1 MQIAHAYCIIFT
13 IDYLGVTLMKKNK
26 FILTVLVFA
35 LALCMLVACGEKP
48 QAPNGNQQ
56 GGSQTSTYFA
66 YNLNDMFAGYAN
78 GANFKVDCDVYVSD
92 MQNVNYTDHYEIDG
106 NNVRFKYEDE
116 GETMVDYISVNEKGE
131 YFYYADNGDGTYEKL
146 DKSDKWFDV
155 FMGAIMEFD
164 IGALAKATFKS
175 VLEGAPTAQEVT
187 DKYNKY
193 QVENPQSV
201 ATDFFGA
208 MEGETFKSFTVEC
221 KNGEIGKITIE
232 SEAEYEGEQYPY
244 KYELTIYGKGT
255 VSIDLNELV
264 IGGGSAET
272 TTYKAEFTDDLFAN
286 NSGISFSAN
295 KAANDFANGR
305 GVQFL
310 QKNGEV
316 EITTSTTLTSVTKVT
331 LVVQSNAINGMNV
344 SVSVGTTK
352 FTSGGL
358 DKVKVE
364 KCSNFDVLT
373 TVVFGTTSG
382 VDGVLKIT
390 LSPTGTKS
398 SMYILSV
405 EIECGGTGG
414 DTPAPTPTETM
425 PSQQYDPAKVDKS
438 TLREQMKRY
447 FEKERIGDP
456 LPIPSTG
463 AYSLLVIPVQFS
475 DKPISDEQMD
485 RLGKAFNGTSEDTGW
500 ESVNSYYKKSS
511 YGKLDMTFDVQKPF
525 VTDKNYKYYEDYSG
539 KITVDGET
547 ITKTGDIL
555 LLELALAYYAQS
567 LDLTKYD
574 TDNDGIIDAVYLI
587 YSAPVTYDSEA
598 NADSIYWAYVTTY
611 PTETQKYDG
620 LEVGYYL
627 FAGFD
632 FMDEHTGNSN
642 DTYLGQ
648 DGYTPYKGLKIM
660 AETYI
665 HETGH
670 LLGLDDYYDY
680 EDAKGSGEGLGGAD
694 MMDYNVGDHNAYSKL
709 ILGWV
714 DPTVITTTQT
724 VTINAFESSGQF
736 LMVLLDYDGTY
747 FSEYLLIDLYANTG
761 LNFLGASQQNSL
773 LYYDL
778 TTKVGAEYGVRI
790 YHISSS
796 IKTPYNDDYGSFTDN
811 NNSVSDTALIKLV
824 EADGEKKFAS
834 TEGYAESTDLWMAG
848 DSLLSAFSNYARND
862 NKKVNFDIRINSV
875 SKTSATITIT
885 FAA

>member
-1 MQIAHAYCIIFT
+1 
-13 IDYLGVTLMKKNK
+13 MKKNK

-48 QAPNGNQQ
+48 QAPNG
-56 GGSQTSTYFA
+56 YFA

-92 MQNVNYTDHYEIDG
+92 MQNVNYTDHYEIDV

-208 MEGETFKSFTVEC
+208 MEGEKFKSFTVEC

-264 IGGGSAET
+264 IGGGGSAET
-272 TTYKAEFTDDLFAN
+272 TTYKAEFTDYLFAN
-286 NSGISFSAN
+286 NSGISFSAD

-447 FEKERIGDP
+447 FEKERIGNP

-463 AYSLLVIPVQFS
+463 AYHLLVIPVQFS

-485 RLGKAFNGTSEDTGW
+485 RLGKAFNGTSADTGW

-539 KITVDGET
+539 KISVDGET

-587 YSAPVTYDSEA
+587 YSASVTYDSEA

-761 LNFLGASQQNSL
+761 LNSLGASQQNSL
-773 LYYDL
+773 LYYDS

-790 YHISSS
+790 YHVSSS

>member
-1 MQIAHAYCIIFT
+1 MR
-13 IDYLGVTLMKKNK
+13 KNR
-26 FILTVLVFA
+26 FILTVLVLV

-48 QAPNGNQQ
+48 GDSTGGNQ
-56 GGSQTSTYFA
+56 GGGGEQPASY
-66 YNLNDMFAGYAN
+66 YDYDLNTLFTGYAN
-78 GANFKVDCDVYVSD
+78 GGNFKIDYAVYVSD
-92 MQNVNYTDHYEIDG
+92 MTAPNYTDHYEISGSD
-106 NNVRFKYEDE
+106 VRYTYDYEGD
-116 GETMVDYISVNEKGE
+116 TFVDYISISASGV
-131 YFYYADNGDGTYEKL
+131 YTYYSDNGDGTYAKVPET
-146 DKSDKWFDV
+146 DEWFDYYINSFV
-155 FMGAIMEFD
+155 EFD
-164 IGALAKATFKS
+164 VSAFVNKTFTS
-175 VLEGAPTAQEVT
+175 VMSGTPTEQEVT
-187 DKYNKY
+187 EKYNKY
-193 QVENPQSV
+193 QAQDVQAV
-201 ATDFFGA
+201 ANAFFGS
-208 MEGETFKSFTVEC
+208 MEGETFKSLVIEC
-221 KNGEIGKITIE
+221 KNGDVSKITIE
-232 SEAEYEGEQYPY
+232 SDVEYEGESSAY
-244 KYELTIYGKGT
+244 KYEISLFGKGT
-255 VSIDLNELV
+255 VSIDLDELV
-264 IGGGSAET
+264 IGGGSTEAG
-272 TTYKAEFTDDLFAN
+272 TYKAEFTDYKFAN
-286 NSGISFSAN
+286 ESGIEFSAN
-295 KAANDFANGR
+295 ANSNGFTNGR

-310 QKNGEV
+310 QNGGEV
-316 EITTSTTLTSVTKVT
+316 EITTSTSLTDVTKVT
-331 LVVQSNAINGMNV
+331 LVVQSNADNGMNV
-344 SVSVGTTK
+344 AVAVGSTK
-352 FTSGGL
+352 FTSGGAE
-358 DKVKVE
+358 KVKVD
-364 KCSNFDVLT
+364 KCSNYDVLT
-373 TVVFGTTSG
+373 TVVFGTQSG

-390 LSPTGTKS
+390 LSPTGAKK

-405 EIECGGTGG
+405 EIECGGAGG

-447 FEKERIGDP
+447 FEKENIGNP

-463 AYSLLVIPVQFS
+463 AYNLLVIPVQFS
-475 DKPISDEQMD
+475 DRPISDEQMD
-485 RLGKAFNGTSEDTGW
+485 RLGKAFNGTSADTGW

-525 VTDKNYKYYEDYSG
+525 VTDQNYKYYEDYSG

-555 LLELALAYYAQS
+555 LLELALAYYEKS

-648 DGYTPYKGLKIM
+648 EGYTPYSGLKIM

-694 MMDYNVGDHNAYSKL
+694 MMDYNVGDHDAYSKL

-714 DPTVITTTQT
+714 DPTVITMTQT

-761 LNFLGASQQNSL
+761 LNALGASQQNSL
-773 LYYDL
+773 LYYDSK
-778 TTKVGAEYGVRI
+778 TKVGAEYGVRI
-790 YHISSS
+790 YHVSSS
-796 IKTPYNDDYGSFTDN
+796 IKNPYNDDYYSFTDN

-834 TEGYAESTDLWMAG
+834 TEGYAESTDLWQAG
-848 DSLLSAFSNYARND
+848 DSLLSAFPNYARND
-862 NKKVNFDIRINSV
+862 NKKVNFDIRIDSV

-885 FAA
+885 FTA

>member
-1 MQIAHAYCIIFT
+1 
-13 IDYLGVTLMKKNK
+13 MKKNK

-264 IGGGSAET
+264 IGGGGSAET
-272 TTYKAEFTDDLFAN
+272 TTYKAEFTDYLFAN
-286 NSGISFSAN
+286 NSGISFSAD

-587 YSAPVTYDSEA
+587 YSAPVTYDSET

-642 DTYLGQ
+642 DKYLGQ
-648 DGYTPYKGLKIM
+648 EGYAPYKGLKIM

-724 VTINAFESSGQF
+724 VTIKAFESSGQF

-761 LNFLGASQQNSL
+761 LNYLGASQQNSL

-862 NKKVNFDIRINSV
+862 NKKVNFDIRIDSV

-885 FAA
+885 FEA

>member
-1 MQIAHAYCIIFT
+1 
-13 IDYLGVTLMKKNK
+13 MKKNRL
-26 FILTVLVFA
+26 ILTVLV
-35 LALCMLVACGEKP
+35 LVLTLCMLVACGEKP
-48 QAPNGNQQ
+48 GDPTGGNQ
-56 GGSQTSTYFA
+56 GGGGEQPASY
-66 YNLNDMFAGYAN
+66 YDYDLNTLFSKYENDTTW
-78 GANFKVDCDVYVSD
+78 NFKIDYDEYFED
-92 MQNVNYTDHYEIDG
+92 LTTPNATYQYEIDG
-106 NNVRFKYEDE
+106 LTEIFKYSKYT
-116 GETMVDYISVNEKGE
+116 GGTQQDYIE
-131 YFYYADNGDGTYEKL
+131 YDSEYNMYYYEDNGDGTYKKYSEN
-146 DKSDKWFDV
+146 DDGFDNASYYYNSISIGGV
-155 FMGAIMEFD
+155 VGKEFVV
-164 IGALAKATFKS
+164 ATS
-175 VLEGAPTAQEVT
+175 GTPTSEEIQN
-187 DKYNKY
+187 KYNKY
-193 QVENPQSV
+193 TAVDASSVANDIIGASEDEVFDNVTLIVENDNVS
-201 ATDFFGA
+201 
-208 MEGETFKSFTVEC
+208 KL
-221 KNGEIGKITIE
+221 IIE
-232 SEAEYEGEQYPY
+232 SHITNSLGTMQC
-244 KYELTIYGKGT
+244 KYVLSFYGFGT
-255 VSIDLNELV
+255 VSIDLDELV
-264 IGGGSAET
+264 IGGGSTET
-272 TTYKAEFTDDLFAN
+272 GTYKAEFTDYKFTN
-286 NSGISFSAN
+286 ESGIEFSAN
-295 KAANDFANGR
+295 AKSNGFTNGR

-310 QKNGEV
+310 QNGGEV
-316 EITTSTTLTSVTKVT
+316 EITTSTSLTNVTKVT
-331 LVVQSNAINGMNV
+331 LVVQSNADNGMNV
-344 SVSVGTTK
+344 AVAVGSTK
-352 FTSGGL
+352 FTSGGAE
-358 DKVKVE
+358 KVKVD
-364 KCSNFDVLT
+364 KCSNYDVLT
-373 TVVFGTTSG
+373 TVVFETQSG

-390 LSPTGTKS
+390 LSPTGAKK

-405 EIECGGTGG
+405 EIECGGAGG

-447 FEKERIGDP
+447 FEKERIGNP

-463 AYSLLVIPVQFS
+463 AYNLLVIPVQFS

-485 RLGKAFNGTSEDTGW
+485 RLGKAFNGTSADTGW
-500 ESVNSYYKKSS
+500 QSVNSYYKKSS

-525 VTDKNYKYYEDYSG
+525 VTDKNYKYYEDYSS

-555 LLELALAYYAQS
+555 LLELALAYYEKS

-648 DGYTPYKGLKIM
+648 EGYTPYSGLKIM

-694 MMDYNVGDHNAYSKL
+694 MMDYNVGDHDAYSKL

-761 LNFLGASQQNSL
+761 LNSLGASQQNSL
-773 LYYDL
+773 LYYDS

-790 YHISSS
+790 YHVSSS
-796 IKTPYNDDYGSFTDN
+796 IKNPYSDDYYSFTDN

-834 TEGYAESTDLWMAG
+834 TEGYAESTDLWRAG
-848 DSLLSAFSNYARND
+848 DSLLSVFPNYARND
-862 NKKVNFDIRINSV
+862 NKKVNFDIHIDSV

-885 FAA
+885 FTA

>member
-1 MQIAHAYCIIFT
+1 
-13 IDYLGVTLMKKNK
+13 MKKNK

-208 MEGETFKSFTVEC
+208 MEGEKFKSFTVEC

-447 FEKERIGDP
+447 FEKERIGNP

-463 AYSLLVIPVQFS
+463 AYNLLVIPVQFS

-485 RLGKAFNGTSEDTGW
+485 RLGKAFNGTSADTGW

-547 ITKTGDIL
+547 INKTGDIL

-648 DGYTPYKGLKIM
+648 EGYTPYKGLKIM

-862 NKKVNFDIRINSV
+862 NKKVNFDIRIDSV

>member
-1 MQIAHAYCIIFT
+1 
-13 IDYLGVTLMKKNK
+13 MKKNK
-26 FILTVLVFA
+26 FILTDLVFA

-208 MEGETFKSFTVEC
+208 MEGEKFKSFTVEC

-264 IGGGSAET
+264 IGGGGSAET
-272 TTYKAEFTDDLFAN
+272 TTYKAEFTDYLFAN
-286 NSGISFSAN
+286 NSGISFSAD

-447 FEKERIGDP
+447 FEKERIGNP

-463 AYSLLVIPVQFS
+463 AYNLLVIPVQFS

-761 LNFLGASQQNSL
+761 LNSLGASQQNSL
-773 LYYDL
+773 LYYDS

-790 YHISSS
+790 YHVSSS
-796 IKTPYNDDYGSFTDN
+796 IKTPYNDDYGSFTDK

-862 NKKVNFDIRINSV
+862 NKKVNFDIRIDSV

>member
-1 MQIAHAYCIIFT
+1 M
-13 IDYLGVTLMKKNK
+13 
-26 FILTVLVFA
+26 FA
-35 LALCMLVACGEKP
+35 LALCMLVACGEKL

-208 MEGETFKSFTVEC
+208 MEGEKFKSFTVEC

-264 IGGGSAET
+264 IGGGGSAET
-272 TTYKAEFTDDLFAN
+272 TTYKAEFTDYLFAN
-286 NSGISFSAN
+286 NSGISFSAD

-463 AYSLLVIPVQFS
+463 AYNLLVIPVQFS

-648 DGYTPYKGLKIM
+648 EGYTPYKGLKIM

-862 NKKVNFDIRINSV
+862 NKKVNFDIRIDSV

>member
-1 MQIAHAYCIIFT
+1 
-13 IDYLGVTLMKKNK
+13 MKKNK

-35 LALCMLVACGEKP
+35 LALCMLVACGEKL

-146 DKSDKWFDV
+146 DNSDKWFDV

-208 MEGETFKSFTVEC
+208 MEGEKFKSFTVEC

-264 IGGGSAET
+264 IGGGGSAET
-272 TTYKAEFTDDLFAN
+272 TTYKAEFTDYLFAN
-286 NSGISFSAN
+286 NSGISFSAD

-382 VDGVLKIT
+382 VDGVLKIA

-648 DGYTPYKGLKIM
+648 EGYTPYKGLKIM

-834 TEGYAESTDLWMAG
+834 TEGYAESTNLWMAG

-862 NKKVNFDIRINSV
+862 NKKVNFDIRIDSV

-885 FAA
+885 FEA

>member
-1 MQIAHAYCIIFT
+1 
-13 IDYLGVTLMKKNK
+13 MKKNK

-447 FEKERIGDP
+447 FEKERIGNP

-463 AYSLLVIPVQFS
+463 AYNLLVIPVQFS

-485 RLGKAFNGTSEDTGW
+485 RLGKAFNGTSADTGW

-790 YHISSS
+790 YHVSSS

-848 DSLLSAFSNYARND
+848 DSLLSAFPNYARND
-862 NKKVNFDIRINSV
+862 NKKVNFDIRIDSV

-885 FAA
+885 FEA

>member
-1 MQIAHAYCIIFT
+1 
-13 IDYLGVTLMKKNK
+13 MKKNK

-92 MQNVNYTDHYEIDG
+92 MQNVNYTNHYEIDG

-208 MEGETFKSFTVEC
+208 MEGEKFKSFTVEC

-264 IGGGSAET
+264 IGGGGSAET
-272 TTYKAEFTDDLFAN
+272 TTYKAEFTDYLFAN
-286 NSGISFSAN
+286 NSGISFSAD

-414 DTPAPTPTETM
+414 DTPASTPTETM

-447 FEKERIGDP
+447 FEKERIGNP

-463 AYSLLVIPVQFS
+463 AYNLLVIPVQFS

-485 RLGKAFNGTSEDTGW
+485 RLGKAFNGTSADTGW

-598 NADSIYWAYVTTY
+598 NADSIYWAYVTTS

-648 DGYTPYKGLKIM
+648 EGYTPYKNLKIM

-724 VTINAFESSGQF
+724 VTINAFESSSQF

>member
-1 MQIAHAYCIIFT
+1 
-13 IDYLGVTLMKKNK
+13 MKKNK

-92 MQNVNYTDHYEIDG
+92 MQNVNYTNHYEIDG

-208 MEGETFKSFTVEC
+208 MEGEKFKSFTVEC

-272 TTYKAEFTDDLFAN
+272 TTYKAEFTDYLFAN
-286 NSGISFSAN
+286 NSGISFSAD

-447 FEKERIGDP
+447 FEKERIGNP

-463 AYSLLVIPVQFS
+463 AYNLLVIPVQFS

-485 RLGKAFNGTSEDTGW
+485 RLGKAFNGTSADTGW

-587 YSAPVTYDSEA
+587 YSASVAYDSEA

-848 DSLLSAFSNYARND
+848 DSLLSAFPNYARND
-862 NKKVNFDIRINSV
+862 NKKVNFDIRIDSV

-885 FAA
+885 FEA

>member
-1 MQIAHAYCIIFT
+1 
-13 IDYLGVTLMKKNK
+13 MKKNK

-92 MQNVNYTDHYEIDG
+92 MQNVNYTNHYEIDG

-208 MEGETFKSFTVEC
+208 MEGEKFKSFTVEC

-232 SEAEYEGEQYPY
+232 SEAEYEGEQYPC

-264 IGGGSAET
+264 IGGGGSAET
-272 TTYKAEFTDDLFAN
+272 TTYKAEFTDYLFAN

-456 LPIPSTG
+456 LPIRSTG
-463 AYSLLVIPVQFS
+463 EYNLLVIPVQFS

-485 RLGKAFNGTSEDTGW
+485 RLGKAFNGTSADTGW

-736 LMVLLDYDGTY
+736 LMVLLDYDGTS

-761 LNFLGASQQNSL
+761 LNSLGASQQNSL
-773 LYYDL
+773 LYYDA

-790 YHISSS
+790 YHVSSS

-848 DSLLSAFSNYARND
+848 DSLLSAFPNYARND
-862 NKKVNFDIRINSV
+862 NKKVNFDICIDSV

-885 FAA
+885 FEA

>member
-1 MQIAHAYCIIFT
+1 
-13 IDYLGVTLMKKNK
+13 MKKNK

-116 GETMVDYISVNEKGE
+116 GETMVDYISVNEKDE

-447 FEKERIGDP
+447 FEKERIGNP

-463 AYSLLVIPVQFS
+463 AYHLLVIPVQFS

-485 RLGKAFNGTSEDTGW
+485 RLGKAFNGTSADTGW

-587 YSAPVTYDSEA
+587 YSASVTYDSEA

-761 LNFLGASQQNSL
+761 LNSLGASQQNSL
-773 LYYDL
+773 LYYDS

-790 YHISSS
+790 YHVSSS

-848 DSLLSAFSNYARND
+848 DSLLSAFPNYARND

-885 FAA
+885 FEA

>member
-1 MQIAHAYCIIFT
+1 MR
-13 IDYLGVTLMKKNK
+13 KNR
-26 FILTVLVFA
+26 FILTVLVLV

-48 QAPNGNQQ
+48 GDSTGGNQQ

-66 YNLNDMFAGYAN
+66 YNLNDMFAGYAI

-106 NNVRFKYEDE
+106 NNIRFKYEDE

-131 YFYYADNGDGTYEKL
+131 YLYYADNGDGTYEKL

-155 FMGAIMEFD
+155 FIGAIMEFD
-164 IGALAKATFKS
+164 VSALAKATFKS
-175 VLEGAPTAQEVT
+175 VLEGTPTAQEVT

-193 QVENPQSV
+193 QVEDPQSV

-244 KYELTIYGKGT
+244 KYEISLFGKGT
-255 VSIDLNELV
+255 VSIDLDELV
-264 IGGGSAET
+264 IGGGSTEAG
-272 TTYKAEFTDDLFAN
+272 TYKAEFTDYKFSN
-286 NSGISFSAN
+286 ESGIEFSAN
-295 KAANDFANGR
+295 VNPYGFIADR

-310 QKNGEV
+310 QENGEV
-316 EITTSTTLTSVTKVT
+316 EITTSTSLTDVTKVT
-331 LVVQSNAINGMNV
+331 LVVQSNADNGMNV
-344 SVSVGTTK
+344 AVAVGSTK
-352 FTSGGL
+352 FTSGGAE
-358 DKVKVE
+358 KVKVE
-364 KCSNFDVLT
+364 KTAYNVT
-373 TVVFGTTSG
+373 NTVVFGTQSG

-390 LSPTGTKS
+390 LSPTGAKK

-447 FEKERIGDP
+447 FEKENIGNP

-463 AYSLLVIPVQFS
+463 AYNLLVIPVQFS
-475 DKPISDEQMD
+475 DRPISDEQMD
-485 RLGKAFNGTSEDTGW
+485 RLGKAFNGTSADTGW

-525 VTDKNYKYYEDYSG
+525 VTDQNYKYYEDYSV
-539 KITVDGET
+539 KITVEGET

-567 LDLTKYD
+567 LDLKNYD

-648 DGYTPYKGLKIM
+648 EGYTPYSGLKIM

-680 EDAKGSGEGLGGAD
+680 EDAKGSGEGLGCAD
-694 MMDYNVGDHNAYSKL
+694 MMDYNVGDHDAYSKL

-761 LNFLGASQQNSL
+761 LNALGASQQNSL
-773 LYYDL
+773 LYYDSK
-778 TTKVGAEYGVRI
+778 TKVGAEYGVRI
-790 YHISSS
+790 YHVSSS
-796 IKTPYNDDYGSFTDN
+796 IKNPYSDEYYSFTDN

-834 TEGYAESTDLWMAG
+834 TEGYAESTDLWKAG
-848 DSLLSAFSNYARND
+848 DSLLSVFPNYARND
-862 NKKVNFDIRINSV
+862 NKKVNFDIRIDSV

-885 FAA
+885 FTA

>member
-1 MQIAHAYCIIFT
+1 MR
-13 IDYLGVTLMKKNK
+13 KNR
-26 FILTVLVFA
+26 FILTVLVLV

-48 QAPNGNQQ
+48 GDSTGGNQQ

-66 YNLNDMFAGYAN
+66 YNLNDMFAGYAI

-106 NNVRFKYEDE
+106 NNIRFKYEDE

-131 YFYYADNGDGTYEKL
+131 YLYYADNGDGTYEKL

-155 FMGAIMEFD
+155 FIGAIMEFD
-164 IGALAKATFKS
+164 VSALAKATFKS
-175 VLEGAPTAQEVT
+175 VLEGTPTAQEVT

-193 QVENPQSV
+193 QVEDPQCV

-221 KNGEIGKITIE
+221 KNGKIGKITIE

-244 KYELTIYGKGT
+244 KYEISLFGKGT
-255 VSIDLNELV
+255 VSIDLDELV
-264 IGGGSAET
+264 IGGGSTEAG
-272 TTYKAEFTDDLFAN
+272 TYKAEFTDYKFSN
-286 NSGISFSAN
+286 ESGIEFSAN
-295 KAANDFANGR
+295 VNPYGFIADR

-310 QKNGEV
+310 QENGEV
-316 EITTSTTLTSVTKVT
+316 EITTSTSLTDVTKVT
-331 LVVQSNAINGMNV
+331 LVVQSNADNGMNV
-344 SVSVGTTK
+344 AVAVGSTK
-352 FTSGGL
+352 FTSGGAE
-358 DKVKVE
+358 KVKVE
-364 KCSNFDVLT
+364 KTAYNVT
-373 TVVFGTTSG
+373 NTVVFGTQSG

-390 LSPTGTKS
+390 LSPTGAKK

-405 EIECGGTGG
+405 EIECGGAGG

-447 FEKERIGDP
+447 FEKENIGNP

-463 AYSLLVIPVQFS
+463 AYNLLVIPVQFS
-475 DKPISDEQMD
+475 DRPISDEQMD
-485 RLGKAFNGTSEDTGW
+485 RLGKAFNGTSADTGW

-525 VTDKNYKYYEDYSG
+525 VTDQNYKYYEDYSG

-567 LDLTKYD
+567 LDLKNYD

-648 DGYTPYKGLKIM
+648 EGYTPYSGLKIM

-694 MMDYNVGDHNAYSKL
+694 MMDYNVGDHDAYSKL

-761 LNFLGASQQNSL
+761 LNSLGASQQNSL
-773 LYYDL
+773 LYYDSK
-778 TTKVGAEYGVRI
+778 TKVGAEYGVRI
-790 YHISSS
+790 YHVSSS
-796 IKTPYNDDYGSFTDN
+796 IKNPYSDDYYSFTDN

-834 TEGYAESTDLWMAG
+834 TEGYAESTDLWQAG
-848 DSLLSAFSNYARND
+848 DSLLSVFPNYARND
-862 NKKVNFDIRINSV
+862 NKKVNFDIRIDSV

-885 FAA
+885 FTA

>member
-1 MQIAHAYCIIFT
+1 
-13 IDYLGVTLMKKNK
+13 MKKNK

-56 GGSQTSTYFA
+56 GGNQTSTYFA
-66 YNLNDMFAGYAN
+66 YNLNDMFAEYAS

-106 NNVRFKYEDE
+106 NNIRFKYEDE

-146 DKSDKWFDV
+146 DKSNKWFDV

-244 KYELTIYGKGT
+244 KYELTIYDKGT

-264 IGGGSAET
+264 IGGGESPKP
-272 TTYKAEFTDDLFAN
+272 TTYTAIFTDENFSN
-286 NSGISFSAN
+286 TSGIVFNSSRDADNFELVDPS
-295 KAANDFANGR
+295 R
-305 GVQFL
+305 GVQFY
-310 QKNGEV
+310 KKGGAVTIGANN
-316 EITTSTTLTSVTKVT
+316 LTNVTKVT
-331 LVVQSNAINGMNV
+331 LVVSSNKVKTDINVKVGDV
-344 SVSVGTTK
+344 DFVCDGKKSVSFQGNDVTFTFTT
-352 FTSGGL
+352 
-358 DKVKVE
+358 E
-364 KCSNFDVLT
+364 K
-373 TVVFGTTSG
+373 G
-382 VDGVLKIT
+382 VDGTLSIT
-390 LSPTGTKS
+390 LTPALDSG
-398 SMYILSV
+398 SMFIKSV
-405 EIECGGTGG
+405 EIECGGAGG

-447 FEKERIGDP
+447 FEKERIGNP

-463 AYSLLVIPVQFS
+463 AYNLLVIPVQFS

-485 RLGKAFNGTSEDTGW
+485 RLGKAFNGTSADTGW

-539 KITVDGET
+539 NITVDGET

-555 LLELALAYYAQS
+555 LLELALAYYEKS

-648 DGYTPYKGLKIM
+648 EGYTPYSGLKIM

-761 LNFLGASQQNSL
+761 LNSLGASQQNSL
-773 LYYDL
+773 LYYDSK
-778 TTKVGAEYGVRI
+778 TKVGAEYGVRI
-790 YHISSS
+790 YHVSSS

-834 TEGYAESTDLWMAG
+834 TEGYAESTDLWQAG
-848 DSLLSAFSNYARND
+848 DSLLSVFPNYARND
-862 NKKVNFDIRINSV
+862 NKKVNFDIHIDSV

-885 FAA
+885 FMA

>member
-1 MQIAHAYCIIFT
+1 
-13 IDYLGVTLMKKNK
+13 MKKNK
-26 FILTVLVFA
+26 FILTDLVFA

-264 IGGGSAET
+264 IGGGGSAET

-286 NSGISFSAN
+286 NSGISFSAD

-485 RLGKAFNGTSEDTGW
+485 RLGKAFNGTSADTGW

-648 DGYTPYKGLKIM
+648 EGYTPYKGLKIM
-660 AETYI
+660 SETYI

-724 VTINAFESSGQF
+724 ITIKAFESSGQF

-747 FSEYLLIDLYANTG
+747 FSEYLLIDLYANTE
-761 LNFLGASQQNSL
+761 LNSLGAIQQNSL
-773 LYYDL
+773 LYYDS

-790 YHISSS
+790 YHVSSS

-848 DSLLSAFSNYARND
+848 DSLLGAFPNYARND

>member
-1 MQIAHAYCIIFT
+1 
-13 IDYLGVTLMKKNK
+13 MKKNK

-35 LALCMLVACGEKP
+35 LALCMLVACGEKL

-208 MEGETFKSFTVEC
+208 MEGEKFKSFTVEC

-264 IGGGSAET
+264 IGGGGSAET
-272 TTYKAEFTDDLFAN
+272 TTYKAEFTDYLFAN
-286 NSGISFSAN
+286 NSGISFSAD

-447 FEKERIGDP
+447 FEKERIGNP

-463 AYSLLVIPVQFS
+463 AYNLLVIPVQFS

-485 RLGKAFNGTSEDTGW
+485 RLGKAFNGTSADTGW

-632 FMDEHTGNSN
+632 FMDEHIGNSN
-642 DTYLGQ
+642 DKYLGQ

>member
-1 MQIAHAYCIIFT
+1 
-13 IDYLGVTLMKKNK
+13 MKKNK
-26 FILTVLVFA
+26 FILTILVFA

-48 QAPNGNQQ
+48 QDPNGNQQ

-66 YNLNDMFAGYAN
+66 YNLNDMFAGYAS

-175 VLEGAPTAQEVT
+175 VLEGAPTAQEVA

-208 MEGETFKSFTVEC
+208 MEGEKFKSFTVEC

-255 VSIDLNELV
+255 VSIDLSELV
-264 IGGGSAET
+264 IGGGGSAET

-316 EITTSTTLTSVTKVT
+316 EITTSTTLTNVTKVT

-447 FEKERIGDP
+447 FEKERIGNP
-456 LPIPSTG
+456 LPIRSTG
-463 AYSLLVIPVQFS
+463 AYNLLVIPVQFS
-475 DKPISDEQMD
+475 DRPISDTQMD

-539 KITVDGET
+539 KITVEGET

-555 LLELALAYYAQS
+555 LLELALAYYEQS

-761 LNFLGASQQNSL
+761 LNYLGASQQNSL
-773 LYYDL
+773 LYYDS

-790 YHISSS
+790 YHVSSS

-848 DSLLSAFSNYARND
+848 DSLLGAFPNYARND
-862 NKKVNFDIRINSV
+862 NKKVNFDIRIDSV
-875 SKTSATITIT
+875 SKTSAMITIT

>member
-1 MQIAHAYCIIFT
+1 
-13 IDYLGVTLMKKNK
+13 MKKNK

-587 YSAPVTYDSEA
+587 YSASVTYDSEA

-761 LNFLGASQQNSL
+761 LNSLGASQQNSL
-773 LYYDL
+773 LYYDS

-790 YHISSS
+790 YHVSSS

-848 DSLLSAFSNYARND
+848 DSLLGAFPNYVRND

>member
-1 MQIAHAYCIIFT
+1 
-13 IDYLGVTLMKKNK
+13 MKKNK

-208 MEGETFKSFTVEC
+208 MEGEKFKSFTVEC

-264 IGGGSAET
+264 IGGGGSAET
-272 TTYKAEFTDDLFAN
+272 TTYKAEFTDYLFAN
-286 NSGISFSAN
+286 NSGISFSAD

-447 FEKERIGDP
+447 FEKERIGNP

-463 AYSLLVIPVQFS
+463 AYHLLVIPVQFS

-485 RLGKAFNGTSEDTGW
+485 RLGKAFNGTSADTGW

-587 YSAPVTYDSEA
+587 YSASVTYDSEA

-790 YHISSS
+790 YHVSSS

-848 DSLLSAFSNYARND
+848 DSLLSAFPNYARND

>member
-1 MQIAHAYCIIFT
+1 
-13 IDYLGVTLMKKNK
+13 MKKNK
-26 FILTVLVFA
+26 FVLTVLVFA

-164 IGALAKATFKS
+164 IGALAKTTFKS

-264 IGGGSAET
+264 IGGGGSAET
-272 TTYKAEFTDDLFAN
+272 TTYKAEFTDYLFAN
-286 NSGISFSAN
+286 NSGISFSAD

-310 QKNGEV
+310 QKNCEV

-447 FEKERIGDP
+447 FEKERIGNP

-463 AYSLLVIPVQFS
+463 AYNLLVIPVQFS

-485 RLGKAFNGTSEDTGW
+485 RLGKAFNGTSADTGW

-761 LNFLGASQQNSL
+761 LNSLGASQQNSL
-773 LYYDL
+773 LYYDS

-848 DSLLSAFSNYARND
+848 DSLLSAFPNYARND
-862 NKKVNFDIRINSV
+862 NKKVNFDIRIDSV

>member
-1 MQIAHAYCIIFT
+1 
-13 IDYLGVTLMKKNK
+13 MKKNK

-48 QAPNGNQQ
+48 QAPNG
-56 GGSQTSTYFA
+56 YFA

-92 MQNVNYTDHYEIDG
+92 MQNVNYTDHYEIDV

-208 MEGETFKSFTVEC
+208 MEGEKFKSFTVEC

-264 IGGGSAET
+264 IGGGGSAET
-272 TTYKAEFTDDLFAN
+272 TTYKAEFTDYLFAN
-286 NSGISFSAN
+286 NSGISFSAD
-295 KAANDFANGR
+295 KASNGFANGR

-447 FEKERIGDP
+447 FEKERIGNP

-463 AYSLLVIPVQFS
+463 AYNLLVIPVQFS

-485 RLGKAFNGTSEDTGW
+485 RLGKAFNGTSADTGW

-587 YSAPVTYDSEA
+587 YSAPVTYDSET

-724 VTINAFESSGQF
+724 ITIKAFESSGQF

-761 LNFLGASQQNSL
+761 LNSLGASQQNSL
-773 LYYDL
+773 LYYDS

-790 YHISSS
+790 YHVSSS

-848 DSLLSAFSNYARND
+848 DSLLSAFPNYARND
-862 NKKVNFDIRINSV
+862 NKKVNFDIRIDSV

-885 FAA
+885 FEA

>member
-1 MQIAHAYCIIFT
+1 
-13 IDYLGVTLMKKNK
+13 MKKNK

-264 IGGGSAET
+264 IGGGGSAET
-272 TTYKAEFTDDLFAN
+272 TTYKAEFTDYLFAN
-286 NSGISFSAN
+286 NSGISFSAD

-316 EITTSTTLTSVTKVT
+316 KITTSTTLTSVTKVT

-447 FEKERIGDP
+447 FEKERIGNP

-463 AYSLLVIPVQFS
+463 AYNLLVIPVQFS

-648 DGYTPYKGLKIM
+648 EGYTPYKGLKIM

-862 NKKVNFDIRINSV
+862 NKKVNFDIRIDSV

-885 FAA
+885 FEA

>member
-1 MQIAHAYCIIFT
+1 
-13 IDYLGVTLMKKNK
+13 MKKNK

-208 MEGETFKSFTVEC
+208 MEGEKFKSFTVEC

-264 IGGGSAET
+264 IGGGGSAET
-272 TTYKAEFTDDLFAN
+272 TTYKAEFTDYLFAN
-286 NSGISFSAN
+286 NSGISFSAD

-456 LPIPSTG
+456 LPIRSTG
-463 AYSLLVIPVQFS
+463 EYNLLVIPVQFS

-648 DGYTPYKGLKIM
+648 EGYTPYKGLKIM

>member
-1 MQIAHAYCIIFT
+1 
-13 IDYLGVTLMKKNK
+13 MKKNK

-35 LALCMLVACGEKP
+35 LALCMLVACGEKL

-208 MEGETFKSFTVEC
+208 MEGEKFKSFTVEC

-264 IGGGSAET
+264 IGGGGSAET
-272 TTYKAEFTDDLFAN
+272 TTYKAEFTDYLFAN
-286 NSGISFSAN
+286 NSGISFSAD

-382 VDGVLKIT
+382 VDGVLKIA

-648 DGYTPYKGLKIM
+648 EGYTPYKGLKIM
-660 AETYI
+660 SETYI

-761 LNFLGASQQNSL
+761 LNSLGASQQNSL
-773 LYYDL
+773 LYYDS

-811 NNSVSDTALIKLV
+811 NNSVQRHRSHQTCRSGRRKEIRKHGRICGV
-824 EADGEKKFAS
+824 NGFVDGGRQPFERVLQLCKKRQQ
-834 TEGYAESTDLWMAG
+834 ESQ
-848 DSLLSAFSNYARND
+848 F
-862 NKKVNFDIRINSV
+862 
-875 SKTSATITIT
+875 
-885 FAA
+885 

>member
-1 MQIAHAYCIIFT
+1 
-13 IDYLGVTLMKKNK
+13 MKKNK

-35 LALCMLVACGEKP
+35 LALCMLVACGEKL

-208 MEGETFKSFTVEC
+208 MEGEKFKYFTVEC

-264 IGGGSAET
+264 IGGGGSAET

-848 DSLLSAFSNYARND
+848 DSLLSAFPNYARND
-862 NKKVNFDIRINSV
+862 NKKVNFDIRIDSV

-885 FAA
+885 FEA

>member
-1 MQIAHAYCIIFT
+1 
-13 IDYLGVTLMKKNK
+13 MKKNK
-26 FILTVLVFA
+26 FIFTVLV
-35 LALCMLVACGEKP
+35 LVLTLCMLVACGEKP

-66 YNLNDMFAGYAN
+66 YNLNDMFAGYAS

-106 NNVRFKYEDE
+106 NNIRFKYEDE
-116 GETMVDYISVNEKGE
+116 GETMVDYISVDEKGE

-146 DKSDKWFDV
+146 GKSDKWFDV

-255 VSIDLNELV
+255 VSIDLDELV
-264 IGGGSAET
+264 IGGGSTET
-272 TTYKAEFTDDLFAN
+272 GTYKAEFTDYKFTN
-286 NSGISFSAN
+286 ESGIEFSAN
-295 KAANDFANGR
+295 ANSNGFTNGR

-310 QKNGEV
+310 QNGGEV
-316 EITTSTTLTSVTKVT
+316 EITTSTSLTNVTKVT
-331 LVVQSNAINGMNV
+331 LVVQSNADNGMNV
-344 SVSVGTTK
+344 AVAVGSTK
-352 FTSGGL
+352 FTSGGAE
-358 DKVKVE
+358 KVKVD
-364 KCSNFDVLT
+364 KCSNYDVLT
-373 TVVFGTTSG
+373 TVVFGTQSG

-390 LSPTGTKS
+390 LSPTGAKK

-405 EIECGGTGG
+405 EIECGGAGG

-447 FEKERIGDP
+447 FEKERIGNP

-463 AYSLLVIPVQFS
+463 AYNLLVIPVQFS

-485 RLGKAFNGTSEDTGW
+485 RLGKAFNGTNADTGW

-539 KITVDGET
+539 NITVDGET

-555 LLELALAYYAQS
+555 LLELALAYYEQS

-648 DGYTPYKGLKIM
+648 EGYTPYKGLKIM

-761 LNFLGASQQNSL
+761 LNALGASQQNSL
-773 LYYDL
+773 LYYDS

-790 YHISSS
+790 YHVSSS

-834 TEGYAESTDLWMAG
+834 TEGYAESTDLWQAG
-848 DSLLSAFSNYARND
+848 DSLLSVFPNYARND
-862 NKKVNFDIRINSV
+862 NKKVNFDIRIDSV

-885 FAA
+885 FTA

>member
-1 MQIAHAYCIIFT
+1 
-13 IDYLGVTLMKKNK
+13 MKKNK

-35 LALCMLVACGEKP
+35 LALCMLVACGEKL

-208 MEGETFKSFTVEC
+208 MEGEKFKSFTVEC

-264 IGGGSAET
+264 IGGGGSAET
-272 TTYKAEFTDDLFAN
+272 TTYKAEFTDYLFAN
-286 NSGISFSAN
+286 NSGISFSAD

-648 DGYTPYKGLKIM
+648 EGYTPYKGLKIM

-848 DSLLSAFSNYARND
+848 DSLLSAFPNYARND
-862 NKKVNFDIRINSV
+862 NKKVNFDIRIDSV

-885 FAA
+885 FEA

>member
-1 MQIAHAYCIIFT
+1 
-13 IDYLGVTLMKKNK
+13 MKKNK

-35 LALCMLVACGEKP
+35 LALCMLVACGEKL

-146 DKSDKWFDV
+146 DNSDKWFDV

-208 MEGETFKSFTVEC
+208 MEGEKFKSFTVEC

-264 IGGGSAET
+264 IGGGGSAET
-272 TTYKAEFTDDLFAN
+272 TTYKAEFTDYLFAN
-286 NSGISFSAN
+286 NSGISFSAD

-382 VDGVLKIT
+382 VDGVLKIA

-447 FEKERIGDP
+447 FEKERIGNP

-463 AYSLLVIPVQFS
+463 AYNLLVIPVQFS

-648 DGYTPYKGLKIM
+648 EGYTPYKGLKIM

-862 NKKVNFDIRINSV
+862 NKKVNFDIRIDSV

>member
-1 MQIAHAYCIIFT
+1 MR
-13 IDYLGVTLMKKNK
+13 KNR
-26 FILTVLVFA
+26 FILTVLVLV

-48 QAPNGNQQ
+48 GDSTGGNQQ

-66 YNLNDMFAGYAN
+66 YNLNDMFAGYAI

-106 NNVRFKYEDE
+106 NNIRFKYEDE

-131 YFYYADNGDGTYEKL
+131 YLYYADNGDGTYEKL

-155 FMGAIMEFD
+155 FIGAIMEFD
-164 IGALAKATFKS
+164 VSALAKATFKS
-175 VLEGAPTAQEVT
+175 VLEGTPTAQEVT

-193 QVENPQSV
+193 QVEDPQSV

-244 KYELTIYGKGT
+244 KYEISLFGKGT
-255 VSIDLNELV
+255 VSIDLDELV
-264 IGGGSAET
+264 IGGGSTEAG
-272 TTYKAEFTDDLFAN
+272 TYKAEFTDYKFAN
-286 NSGISFSAN
+286 ESGIEFSAN
-295 KAANDFANGR
+295 VNPYGFIADR

-310 QKNGEV
+310 QENGEV
-316 EITTSTTLTSVTKVT
+316 EITTSTSLTDVTKVT
-331 LVVQSNAINGMNV
+331 LIVQSNADNGMNV
-344 SVSVGTTK
+344 AVAVGSTK
-352 FTSGGL
+352 FTSGGAE
-358 DKVKVE
+358 KVKVE
-364 KCSNFDVLT
+364 KTAYNVT
-373 TVVFGTTSG
+373 NTVVFGTQSG

-390 LSPTGTKS
+390 LSPTGAKK

-405 EIECGGTGG
+405 EIECGGAGG

-447 FEKERIGDP
+447 FEKENIGNP

-463 AYSLLVIPVQFS
+463 AYNLLVIPVQFS
-475 DKPISDEQMD
+475 DRPISDEQMD
-485 RLGKAFNGTSEDTGW
+485 RLGKAFNGTSADTGW

-525 VTDKNYKYYEDYSG
+525 VTDQNYKYYEDYSG

-648 DGYTPYKGLKIM
+648 EGYTPYSGLKIM

-694 MMDYNVGDHNAYSKL
+694 MMDYNVGDHDAYSKL

-761 LNFLGASQQNSL
+761 LNALGASQQNSL
-773 LYYDL
+773 LYYDSK
-778 TTKVGAEYGVRI
+778 TKVGAEYGVRI
-790 YHISSS
+790 YHVSSS
-796 IKTPYNDDYGSFTDN
+796 IKNPYSDDYYSFTDN

-834 TEGYAESTDLWMAG
+834 TEGYAELTDLWQAG
-848 DSLLSAFSNYARND
+848 DSLLSVFPNYARND
-862 NKKVNFDIRINSV
+862 NKKVNFDIRIDSV

-885 FAA
+885 FTA

>member
-1 MQIAHAYCIIFT
+1 
-13 IDYLGVTLMKKNK
+13 MKKNK

-92 MQNVNYTDHYEIDG
+92 MQNVNYTNHYEIDG

-208 MEGETFKSFTVEC
+208 MEGEKFKSFTVEC

-272 TTYKAEFTDDLFAN
+272 TTYKAEFTDYLFAN
-286 NSGISFSAN
+286 NSGISFSAD

-447 FEKERIGDP
+447 FEKERIGNP

-463 AYSLLVIPVQFS
+463 AYNLLVIPVQFS

-485 RLGKAFNGTSEDTGW
+485 RLGKAFNGTSADTGW

-587 YSAPVTYDSEA
+587 YSASVAYDSEA

-811 NNSVSDTALIKLV
+811 NNSVSNTALIKLV

-862 NKKVNFDIRINSV
+862 NKKVNFDIRIDSV

-885 FAA
+885 FEA

>member
-1 MQIAHAYCIIFT
+1 
-13 IDYLGVTLMKKNK
+13 MKKNK

-48 QAPNGNQQ
+48 QDPNGNQQ
-56 GGSQTSTYFA
+56 GGSQTSAYFA
-66 YNLNDMFAGYAN
+66 YNLNDMFAGYAS

-106 NNVRFKYEDE
+106 NNIRFKYEEE

-131 YFYYADNGDGTYEKL
+131 YLYYADNGDGTYEKL
-146 DKSDKWFDV
+146 DKSNKWFDV

-164 IGALAKATFKS
+164 ISALAKATFKS

-244 KYELTIYGKGT
+244 KYELTIYGKGS
-255 VSIDLNELV
+255 VSIDLDELV
-264 IGGGSAET
+264 IGGGSTEAG
-272 TTYKAEFTDDLFAN
+272 TYKAEFTDYKFTN
-286 NSGISFSAN
+286 ESGIEFSAN
-295 KAANDFANGR
+295 ANSNGFANGR

-310 QKNGEV
+310 QNGGEV
-316 EITTSTTLTSVTKVT
+316 EITTSTSLTNVTKVT
-331 LVVQSNAINGMNV
+331 LVVQSNADNGMNV
-344 SVSVGTTK
+344 AVAVGSTK
-352 FTSGGL
+352 FTSGGAE
-358 DKVKVE
+358 KVKVE
-364 KCSNFDVLT
+364 KTAYNVT
-373 TVVFGTTSG
+373 NTVVFGTQSG

-390 LSPTGTKS
+390 LSPTGAKK

-405 EIECGGTGG
+405 EIECGGAGG

-447 FEKERIGDP
+447 FEKENIGNT

-463 AYSLLVIPVQFS
+463 AYNLLVIPVQFS
-475 DKPISDEQMD
+475 DRPISDEQMD
-485 RLGKAFNGTSEDTGW
+485 RLGKAFNGTSADTGW

-525 VTDKNYKYYEDYSG
+525 VTDQNYKYYEDYSG

-648 DGYTPYKGLKIM
+648 EGYTPYSGLKIM
-660 AETYI
+660 AGTYI

-694 MMDYNVGDHNAYSKL
+694 MMDYNVGDHDAYSKL

-761 LNFLGASQQNSL
+761 LNALGASQQNSL
-773 LYYDL
+773 LYYDSK
-778 TTKVGAEYGVRI
+778 TKVGAEYGVRI
-790 YHISSS
+790 YHVSSS
-796 IKTPYNDDYGSFTDN
+796 IKNPYSDDYYSFTDN

-834 TEGYAESTDLWMAG
+834 TEGYAESTDLWQAG
-848 DSLLSAFSNYARND
+848 DSLLSVFPNYARND
-862 NKKVNFDIRINSV
+862 NKKVNFDIRIDSV

-885 FAA
+885 FTA

>member
-1 MQIAHAYCIIFT
+1 
-13 IDYLGVTLMKKNK
+13 MKKNK

-66 YNLNDMFAGYAN
+66 YNLNDMFAGYVN

-208 MEGETFKSFTVEC
+208 MEGEKFKYFTVEC

-264 IGGGSAET
+264 IGGGGSAET
-272 TTYKAEFTDDLFAN
+272 TTYKAEFTDYLFAN
-286 NSGISFSAN
+286 NSGISFSAD
-295 KAANDFANGR
+295 KASNGFANGR

-316 EITTSTTLTSVTKVT
+316 EITTFTTLTNVTKVT

-447 FEKERIGDP
+447 FEKERIGNP

-463 AYSLLVIPVQFS
+463 AYHLLVIPVQFS

-598 NADSIYWAYVTTY
+598 NADSIYWAYVTTS

-761 LNFLGASQQNSL
+761 LNSLGASQQNSL
-773 LYYDL
+773 LYYDS

-790 YHISSS
+790 YHVSSS

-862 NKKVNFDIRINSV
+862 NKKVNFDIRIDSV

-885 FAA
+885 FEA

>member
-1 MQIAHAYCIIFT
+1 
-13 IDYLGVTLMKKNK
+13 MKKNK

-116 GETMVDYISVNEKGE
+116 GEMMVDYISVNEKGE

-146 DKSDKWFDV
+146 DNSDKWFDV

-208 MEGETFKSFTVEC
+208 IEGEKFKSFTVEC

-264 IGGGSAET
+264 IGGGGSAET

-447 FEKERIGDP
+447 FEKERIGNP

-463 AYSLLVIPVQFS
+463 AYNLLVIPVQFS

-485 RLGKAFNGTSEDTGW
+485 RLGKAFNGTSADTGW

-587 YSAPVTYDSEA
+587 YSAPVTYDSET

-648 DGYTPYKGLKIM
+648 EGYAPYKGLKIM

-724 VTINAFESSGQF
+724 ITIKAFESSGQF

-761 LNFLGASQQNSL
+761 LNYLGASQQNSL
-773 LYYDL
+773 LYYDS

-790 YHISSS
+790 YHVSSS

-848 DSLLSAFSNYARND
+848 DSLLSAFPNYARND
-862 NKKVNFDIRINSV
+862 NKKVNFDIRIDSV

-885 FAA
+885 FEA

>member
-1 MQIAHAYCIIFT
+1 
-13 IDYLGVTLMKKNK
+13 MKKNK

-447 FEKERIGDP
+447 FEKERIGNP

-463 AYSLLVIPVQFS
+463 AYHLLVIPVQFS

-485 RLGKAFNGTSEDTGW
+485 RLGKAFNGTSADTGW

-648 DGYTPYKGLKIM
+648 EGYTPYKGLKIM

-736 LMVLLDYDGTY
+736 LMVLLDYDGTS

-761 LNFLGASQQNSL
+761 LNSLGASQQNSL
-773 LYYDL
+773 LYYDS

>member
-1 MQIAHAYCIIFT
+1 
-13 IDYLGVTLMKKNK
+13 MKKNK

-116 GETMVDYISVNEKGE
+116 GEMMVDYISVNEKGE

-146 DKSDKWFDV
+146 DNSDKWFDV

-208 MEGETFKSFTVEC
+208 MEGEKFKSFTVEC

-264 IGGGSAET
+264 IGGGGSAGT
-272 TTYKAEFTDDLFAN
+272 TTYKAEFTDYLFAN
-286 NSGISFSAN
+286 NSGISFSAD

-382 VDGVLKIT
+382 VDGVLKIA

-885 FAA
+885 FEA